1 MYVCFKE
8 RDISV
13 YVCFR
18 ERQRLV
24 CMYVHTLTLINV
36 IRIRVR
42 VVSFE
47 NIFRLRKH
55 VLSKINACR
64 TANLVVLRMPLSK
77 SMLVVSQTSL
87 FKHAFSNHVFTLD
100 FTKVVGSSRRCYLP
114 LLNTLMHVDATTKL

>member
-1 MYVCFKE
+1 
-8 RDISV
+8 
-13 YVCFR
+13 
-18 ERQRLV
+18 V

-55 VLSKINACR
+55 ALSKINACR

-87 FKHAFSNHVFTLD
+87 FKHAFSNHVFSLD
-100 FTKVVGSSRRCYLP
+100 FTKVRGSSRRCYLP
-114 LLNTLMHVDATTKL
+114 LLDTLMHVDATTKL